1 MTMNVN
7 MSGAISSTIFMKCEC
22 ILFPYQSYF
31 MVCLIMVYVKP
42 MYSKSPCYG
51 GVCAWQGL
59 VSGRQCL
66 G

>member
-1 MTMNVN
+1 
-7 MSGAISSTIFMKCEC
+7 
-22 ILFPYQSYF
+22 
-31 MVCLIMVYVKP
+31 MVYMKP

-59 VSGRQCL
+59 VSGRQGL

>member
-1 MTMNVN
+1 
-7 MSGAISSTIFMKCEC
+7 
-22 ILFPYQSYF
+22 
-31 MVCLIMVYVKP
+31 MVYVKL

-59 VSGRQCL
+59 VSGRQGL